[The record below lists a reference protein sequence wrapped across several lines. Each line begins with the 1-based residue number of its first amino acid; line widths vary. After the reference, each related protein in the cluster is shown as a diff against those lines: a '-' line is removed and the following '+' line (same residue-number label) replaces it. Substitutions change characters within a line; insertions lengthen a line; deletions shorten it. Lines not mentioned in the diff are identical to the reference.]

1 MRPVPRR
8 LAGDKL
14 GAQRSPW
21 AWRHHNVSTVQS
33 CTRQEAHISVWWM
46 AFYYYYYEL
55 KHHDSSA
62 RLPGVPLGRASKHR
76 FWCTVYGLL
85 WKRNDF
91 QSLHD
96 MLLLKSSKSKKIVA
110 WWLFFLIMWTLLTSK
125 KLPMYVWCCP
135 WLSFWEKFLEM
146 FGHVKISKQ
155 SGCIHRSGDENRHH
169 CTRYLR
175 DVTRKWS
182 LARQAVR
189 NVTVQING
197 FLIIASLSLFL
208 RVSWGCRSAST
219 VWLNEARD
227 TQYNFFEFPCMSNI
241 HKYTYL
247 YILILLT
254 HWETTLKHKG
264 ERSQWWPMCG
274 LFTAVNLKVIY
285 DSICEPERVLFSQ
298 YFYGKWGEEDLFICL
313 LHFSADGENWGIHS
327 SRSSNTRC
335 NISD

>member
-1 MRPVPRR
+1 MLLLTFLIKIKKKVENGNLQTGCWEAFVTNQTRLVLCSSCTTDADVQSSSHSSAEISIQLYSYSHACRACASINTCSQFQFSMRPVPRR

-110 WWLFFLIMWTLLTSK
+110 WWLFF
-125 KLPMYVWCCP
+125 
-135 WLSFWEKFLEM
+135 
-146 FGHVKISKQ
+146 
-155 SGCIHRSGDENRHH
+155 
-169 CTRYLR
+169 
-175 DVTRKWS
+175 
-182 LARQAVR
+182 
-189 NVTVQING
+189 
-197 FLIIASLSLFL
+197 
-208 RVSWGCRSAST
+208 
-219 VWLNEARD
+219 
-227 TQYNFFEFPCMSNI
+227 
-241 HKYTYL
+241 
-247 YILILLT
+247 
-254 HWETTLKHKG
+254 
-264 ERSQWWPMCG
+264 
-274 LFTAVNLKVIY
+274 
-285 DSICEPERVLFSQ
+285 
-298 YFYGKWGEEDLFICL
+298 
-313 LHFSADGENWGIHS
+313 
-327 SRSSNTRC
+327 
-335 NISD
+335 